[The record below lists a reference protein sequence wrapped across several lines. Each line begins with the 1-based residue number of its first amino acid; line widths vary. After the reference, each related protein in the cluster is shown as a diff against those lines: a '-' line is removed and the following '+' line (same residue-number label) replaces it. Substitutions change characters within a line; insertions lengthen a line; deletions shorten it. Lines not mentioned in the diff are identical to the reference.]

1 MWSGNVVRAP
11 RKTVQA
17 WSLEVSR
24 PRDGNDDIRN
34 CSSGLWL
41 DAGRATPAS
50 FFYCQQPWEEFQVSK
65 SWDEMTDQDQSDD
78 INRSMEHLAKYCPE
92 VCGSMPSAKGAAA
105 MTVEIIN
112 ATLSQSL
119 ATDECTKLAFARIK
133 ARGCTGAEAFDLM
146 GKGIFRCLQEDLLQM
161 PDRWPAVMEALAA
174 GRTLDELFPSSL
186 YHRGGT
192 AN

>member
-1 MWSGNVVRAP
+1 M
-11 RKTVQA
+11 
-17 WSLEVSR
+17 
-24 PRDGNDDIRN
+24 PRD
-34 CSSGLWL
+34 
-41 DAGRATPAS
+41 AS
-50 FFYCQQPWEEFQVSK
+50 EFFCYQQPWEEFQVSK

-92 VCGSMPSAKGAAA
+92 VCGSMPSAKGTAA

-112 ATLSQSL
+112 ATLSLSL
-119 ATDECTKLAFARIK
+119 ATDEYTKLAFERIK
-133 ARGCTGAEAFDLM
+133 ARGRTGAEAFDLM